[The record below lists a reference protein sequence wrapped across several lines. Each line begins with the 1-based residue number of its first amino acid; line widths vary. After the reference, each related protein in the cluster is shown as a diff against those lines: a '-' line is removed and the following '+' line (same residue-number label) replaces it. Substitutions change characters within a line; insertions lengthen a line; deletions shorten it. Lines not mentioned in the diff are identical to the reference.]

1 MDLKT
6 LRYFLTAV
14 EEGSISAAAQR
25 LRMSQ
30 PNLSRQISS
39 LERELGVTLLVRGNR
54 RLELTEEGAM
64 LRRRAIE
71 ILELADMAKEE
82 IGSAD
87 DVRGTIRI
95 GGGEVE
101 GMRLV
106 ARAVRDF
113 SYRYPNVRFQLHSGN
128 AEDVT
133 DRLDRGLLDFGVL
146 IEPTDKGKYDFV
158 QMPSSVRWGLMVRED
173 DPLVSKGC
181 AEPGDLL
188 GRRLIASQQGM
199 AMNGISGWLGR
210 DVEKLDVVATYNLL
224 YNASLM
230 VSEGVGSALC
240 LEGIVNTRGSNI
252 RHVLLE
258 PPLRVG
264 LALVWKK
271 GGVQGRAARLFL
283 DALKG
288 SFASAGAETED

>member
-64 LRRRAIE
+64 LRRRAVE

-87 DVRGTIRI
+87 DIRGTIRI

-101 GMRLV
+101 GMRIV

-113 SYRYPNVRFQLHSGN
+113 SSRYPNVRFQLYSGN

-158 QMPSSVRWGLMVRED
+158 QMPSDVRWGLMVRED

-188 GRRLIASQQGM
+188 GRRLITSQQGM

-210 DVEKLDVVATYNLL
+210 DVEKLDVIATYNLL

-240 LEGIVNTRGSNI
+240 LEGIVNTEGGNI
-252 RHVLLE
+252 RYVLLE

-288 SFASAGAETED
+288 SFASASAETED

>member
-158 QMPSSVRWGLMVRED
+158 QMPSGVRWGLMVRED